1 GKRAPG
7 GLVDRLRLCAAA
19 CRDRVRDNLQAGG
32 GGGYLGQQRAVG
44 GGVGQVKG
52 AIRLEGPARGE
63 RGVVSGEDRHAGRNR
78 APALAIAKGDLAR
91 ARVKH
96 EMSVRTARRVN
107 VRALLPH
114 PPRIALPRKDAQ
126 TLARD
131 LRPCARDLLVRTPV
145 ALTERLD
152 GERQPPRPAV
162 RRLEGQHAQRGSV
175 WLAPQIGN
183 RAARVEAEV
192 QRVVCARLRRV

>member
-1 GKRAPG
+1 
-7 GLVDRLRLCAAA
+7 
-19 CRDRVRDNLQAGG
+19 
-32 GGGYLGQQRAVG
+32 RAVRG
-44 GGVGQVKG
+44 G
-52 AIRLEGPARGE
+52 ARRHPGPTRPP
-63 RGVVSGEDRHAGRNR
+63 
-78 APALAIAKGDLAR
+78 APAIAKGELAR

-96 EMSVRTARRVN
+96 EMSVRATRRVK
-107 VRALLPH
+107 VRALLPP

-162 RRLEGQHAQRGSV
+162 RRL
-175 WLAPQIGN
+175 
-183 RAARVEAEV
+183 
-192 QRVVCARLRRV
+192 